1 MSRIRFASHPVAWL
15 VFAGAL
21 LVALPVGAQDRLP
34 PIPAERLTPDQ
45 QKAVTDFRAARK
57 AEPTGPFLAM
67 LHSPEVMSRARAMG
81 DYLRFTSRLPPRQSE
96 LIILLAARS
105 WTQQY
110 EWAVH
115 YPIALKAGVAP
126 EVARAI
132 AERRRP
138 DGLSGDDAVL
148 YDFCD
153 ELLRTQAVGDA
164 TYARMVGAF
173 GEPGVVDTVGILGY
187 YTMLAMML
195 NTARTPAPANGSPP
209 LQVMPRDPPAYRPGG
224 WR

>member
-1 MSRIRFASHPVAWL
+1 MSLSRFASVL
-15 VFAGAL
+15 VVSFVMTSTL
-21 LVALPVGAQDRLP
+21 LLARSADAQDRLP
-34 PIPAERLTPDQ
+34 SIPAERLTPEQ
-45 QKAVTDFRAARK
+45 RQAVDEFRAARK
-57 AEPTGPFLAM
+57 SEPTGPFLAM
-67 LHSPEVMSRARAMG
+67 LRSPEVMSRARAMG

-96 LIILLAARS
+96 LVILMAARS

-115 YPIALKAGVAP
+115 YPIALKAGVPA

-138 DGLSGDDAVL
+138 VGLSGDDATL

-153 ELLRTQAVGDA
+153 ELLKTQTVADA
-164 TYARMVGAF
+164 TYTRMVAAF

-195 NTARTPAPANGSPP
+195 NTARTPAPDNGA
-209 LQVMPRDPPAYRPGG
+209 PRLAPFR
-224 WR
+224 